1 MYLCTVLCSKGKE
14 MYMCPFTCF
23 LQKKRSASA
32 VHTAVQQNGDKL
44 SDEDKHDA
52 PPSGKRTKPNDSEED
67 RTKGAVKVEGA
78 EMNGAV
84 MTKKEKKASKPSAT
98 VPTGTTLKGTAK
110 QMVTKVLSEK
120 KLLEEEDYMARDAYK
135 SIFTSSEPKGKTAK
149 AHWVTFK
156 SYK

>member
-1 MYLCTVLCSKGKE
+1 MSLCLL
-14 MYMCPFTCF
+14 

-32 VHTAVQQNGDKL
+32 AQQNGDKP
-44 SDEDKHDA
+44 DEDAHDDF
-52 PPSGKRTKPNDSEED
+52 PPSEKRTKPNDSEEGLAG
-67 RTKGAVKVEGA
+67 GATKVEGA

-84 MTKKEKKASKPSAT
+84 MTKKDKKATKPSST
-98 VPTGTTLKGTAK
+98 VQTGTTLKGTAK

-120 KLLEEEDYMARDAYK
+120 KLLEEEDYSTRDAYK

-149 AHWVTFK
+149 AHWVTFN